1 MEMKLL
7 HLCVHNHPVEL
18 QALEHVIQTLLDGP
32 FDHENLLWEIDIWHM
47 DATRPLPCWS
57 CIHPH
62 NLDA

>member
-32 FDHENLLWEIDIWHM
+32 FDHENLLWEIDI
-47 DATRPLPCWS
+47 
-57 CIHPH
+57 
-62 NLDA
+62 